1 MSARLPAALRDWRGA
16 WLLCALG
23 GAAGAAA
30 AAALGGSAADLRE
43 AGLASAFSLLF
54 VHLAFHDARTMLLPN
69 AVTLPGIVLGLLVAP
84 LWPQREIWEAA
95 LAGGLVGALL
105 IAPIQIS
112 GVLPMGWGD
121 VKMAIMAATAV
132 GWDQLF
138 LYLVLA
144 SLAGGLWAFALL
156 PCRGLRSSFAY
167 GPCLAF
173 GAVVAL
179 WR

>member
-1 MSARLPAALRDWRGA
+1 MSARLPAALQDWRGS
-16 WLLCALG
+16 WLLFALG

-30 AAALGGSAADLRE
+30 AAALGGGAADLRQ
-43 AGLASAFSLLF
+43 AGLATAFSLLS
-54 VHLAFHDARTMLLPN
+54 VHLALHDARTMLLPN
-69 AVTLPGIVLGLLVAP
+69 AVTLPGIVIGLLAAP

-95 LAGGLVGALL
+95 LAGGVVGALL
-105 IAPIQIS
+105 IAPVQIW

-121 VKMAIMAATAV
+121 IKMAIMAATAV

-138 LYLVLA
+138 LFLVLA

-156 PCRGLRSSFAY
+156 PSRGLRSPFPYA
-167 GPCLAF
+167 PCLAF

-179 WR
+179 WF